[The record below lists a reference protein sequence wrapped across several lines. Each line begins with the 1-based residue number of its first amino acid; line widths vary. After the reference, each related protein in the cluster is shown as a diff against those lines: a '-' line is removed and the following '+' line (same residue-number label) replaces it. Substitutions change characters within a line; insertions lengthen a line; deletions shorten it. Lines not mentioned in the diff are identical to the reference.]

1 VWLVVHRVEGELVAQ
16 SFGDDEFGLGV
27 VEAASAAGS
36 EIVAIERDARVELEG
51 DFYRN
56 LQ

>member
-1 VWLVVHRVEGELVAQ
+1 MWLVVHRVEGELVAQ